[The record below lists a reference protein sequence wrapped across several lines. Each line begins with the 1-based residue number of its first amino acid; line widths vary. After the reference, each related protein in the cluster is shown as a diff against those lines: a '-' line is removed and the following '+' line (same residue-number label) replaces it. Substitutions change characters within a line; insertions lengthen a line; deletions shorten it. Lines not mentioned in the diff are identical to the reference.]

1 MIETLVPATIIKFD
15 INFLAIF
22 QNTFF
27 LHDFLTITIWHL
39 TLLYWLHTV
48 RHRLNANNQERKRED
63 FDRNHWILFSSKCVS
78 VAVCVGPTCCVSGEA
93 GLVTERSAQSS
104 QSSPHLP
111 SHKHQP
117 ANLSKSFFK
126 GRLKTNFLSIF
137 FSR

>member
-22 QNTFF
+22 QIHFF
-27 LHDFLTITIWHL
+27 FTISSQLLSDIDCYIDF
-39 TLLYWLHTV
+39 TLFGIGIG
-48 RHRLNANNQERKRED
+48 R
-63 FDRNHWILFSSKCVS
+63 FDRNHWILFSSNCVS

-104 QSSPHLP
+104 QSSPHLL
-111 SHKHQP
+111 SHQHQP

-126 GRLKTNFLSIF
+126 CLASPIEN
-137 FSR
+137 